1 MVQKLSKENS
11 DFTSMLTNAQ
21 IKMLIHAKKT
31 KEKLSL
37 LTEHKKILKMEV
49 IDLRAALEEVKSEL
63 NVILHQKAQVEGWY
77 KQRKSMEGRD
87 TR

>member
-1 MVQKLSKENS
+1 
-11 DFTSMLTNAQ
+11 MLTNAQ

-31 KEKLSL
+31 KEKLAL

-63 NVILHQKAQVEGWY
+63 NVISHQKAQNEG
-77 KQRKSMEGRD
+77 
-87 TR
+87 